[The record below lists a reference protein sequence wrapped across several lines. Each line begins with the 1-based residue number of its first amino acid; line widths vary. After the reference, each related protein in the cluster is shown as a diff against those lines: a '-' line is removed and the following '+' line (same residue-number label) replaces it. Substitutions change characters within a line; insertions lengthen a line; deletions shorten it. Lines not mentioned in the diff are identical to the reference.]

1 MFKREVHILIPV
13 IIALIL
19 NYIIF
24 VKKWGSNSNKKET
37 RGLIPD
43 GKIVG
48 FVWILIFMLLGNAHY
63 ILYKKNKMSV
73 ASVFLL
79 FVIIYCISYP
89 IVTGLDQSKGRIMN
103 TVSLILSSILMLVV
117 YIESREAFI
126 YTIPLFIWTSFV
138 NYSDAIVCSKIL
150 N

>member
-1 MFKREVHILIPV
+1 MTQKEIHILVPV

-24 VKKWGSNSNKKET
+24 VKKWGSNSKNNQQK
-37 RGLIPD
+37 GLIPD

-63 ILYKKNKMSV
+63 ILYKKNKMSF
-73 ASVFLL
+73 ASIFLL

-89 IVTGLDQSKGRIMN
+89 IVTRLDQKKGRIMN
-103 TVSLILSSILMLVV
+103 TVSLILSSILMLVTF
-117 YIESREAFI
+117 YESREAFV
-126 YTIPLFIWTSFV
+126 YTVPLFVWTSFV
-138 NYSDAIVCSKIL
+138 NYSDAIICSNL
-150 N
+150 Q

>member
-1 MFKREVHILIPV
+1 MIRKEVHILVPV

-24 VKKWGSNSNKKET
+24 VKKWGSNSKSIKEK
-37 RGLIPD
+37 GLIPD

-48 FVWILIFMLLGNAHY
+48 FIWILIFMLLGNAHY
-63 ILYKKNKMSV
+63 ILYKKNNKTSL
-73 ASVFLL
+73 ASIFLL

-89 IVTGLDQSKGRIMN
+89 VVTRLDQKKGKIMN

-117 YIESREAFI
+117 FMESREAFV
-126 YTIPLFIWTSFV
+126 YTVPLFIWTSFV
-138 NYSDAIVCSKIL
+138 NYSDAIVCSNL
-150 N
+150 Q